1 MSDDPERS
9 PLLTPKGKGKAEDDS
24 SLETAP
30 LLSGSSGTPRYDGE
44 RDDPDKASFCCE
56 ICRSPQPPPSIS
68 GASVAGSHHSHTSQ
82 SSTKSKAPWA
92 SIISIVVLATLA
104 IFIMLV
110 AFFVPAAVEE
120 YAKAAAVVEPTNLAL
135 ESITTNGV
143 RARVQANFKLDGSRV
158 QDPTARRI
166 GKLTTWI
173 VRALGTEQT
182 KVGVYLPEYENVL
195 LGTAV
200 VPPLTIS
207 IVDGQ
212 TTKVDFVAELSPGD
226 AEAYRKVAN
235 EWLDGKLDQLKV
247 LGKAD
252 IPLKSGILP
261 LGTHPV
267 SEVLV
272 FEANQIPTLPTYNIS
287 RLNFRDV
294 PDEDG
299 RSAVGADVA
308 ITAFNEFPISL
319 DVPELGFEV
328 LIPNCNAFDPY
339 ILVAD
344 ATTEPLTIKP
354 RTEVT
359 ANVSGIIRE
368 LPKDLTRVCP
378 NSKSSPLD
386 KFLDMYMHG
395 ETPTVYVRG
404 RKVPGSDTPSWVG
417 DILSEIMVPVPFPG
431 QGFDNLIKSFSLT
444 DVNFQLPDPMAD
456 PDEDDG
462 NPKVS
467 GTVQVMAGLPKEMN
481 FDVNVT
487 NMRATADVMYQHK
500 KLGELNLEKWQR
512 ANSTKIEGSEKKDP
526 LLKITSRVENA
537 PLNIT
542 DGDVLT
548 DVMQKLLFGGKEV
561 MLDIKAA
568 VDIKVN
574 TALGNLVLKDIP
586 AEGKIPVK
594 PLPGSA
600 FGSARPQVGD
610 VKIIDTSETSLTL
623 EALVNITNPTPYSAF
638 VPYVNIH
645 IVKDGTIIGSATAE
659 NLNVVRGNNTNM
671 VVTAK
676 WDPTTHGEAG
686 RRIASDLLSEYLSG
700 RNVTFDV
707 KTHRGT
713 IPSAPTIGEA
723 LSKLNITIAA
733 PKLDLPGD
741 GKDGEKKGH
750 FIRDATFHIL
760 SSSATFTLVSPLTYN
775 TIYVDWVNATAFYNH
790 TESVGRIVYDLP
802 FAAPPGTSTT
812 PRLPVDWSMG
822 SVGYDA
828 VRKALGGALKLDAS
842 ANVTVRIGNW
852 KETVWYE
859 GQAPRADL
867 IAIVSR
873 LPAITKAYKNT
884 QLPSKLSQS
893 GRYPN
898 GYFHEVNSFI
908 ETQAP
913 PSTARSRNPA
923 SPASRDNCRAMAK
936 TFSPYAPRVRRSPR
950 MVITWVGVWLLILT
964 LTWWLATRRSAA
976 AAAAA
981 EAASY
986 ADAVIKGKEVP
997 PEAGGD

>member
-1 MSDDPERS
+1 MSDETERT

-24 SLETAP
+24 SMSETAP

-68 GASVAGSHHSHTSQ
+68 GASLAGSHSSHTSLKEKK
-82 SSTKSKAPWA
+82 SSTPWA

-104 IFIMLV
+104 VCIMLV

-120 YAKAAAVVEPTNLAL
+120 YAKQAAVVEPTNLSL

-158 QDPTARRI
+158 QDPTSRRI

-182 KVGVYLPEYENVL
+182 KVGVYLPEYNDVL

-200 VPPLTIS
+200 VPPLSIS

-261 LGTHPV
+261 LGTHAV
-267 SEVLV
+267 SEILT
-272 FEANQIPTLPTYNIS
+272 FEDS
-287 RLNFRDV
+287 
-294 PDEDG
+294 DG

-308 ITAFNEFPISL
+308 ITAFNEYPISL

-328 LIPNCNAFDPY
+328 LIPNCNSFDPY

-344 ATTEPLTIKP
+344 ATTEPLTIRP
-354 RTEVT
+354 HAEVT

-386 KFLDMYMHG
+386 KFLDQYMHG
-395 ETPTVYVRG
+395 EAATVYVRG
-404 RKVPGSDTPSWVG
+404 RKVPDSKTPGWVG

-456 PDEDDG
+456 PDDDDG

-467 GTVQVMAGLPKEMN
+467 GTVQVLAGLPKEMN
-481 FDVNVT
+481 FDINVT
-487 NMRATADVMYQHK
+487 NMRATADVMYQHR
-500 KLGELNLEKWQR
+500 KLGELNLEKWQA
-512 ANSTKIEGSEKKDP
+512 ANSTKIEDAKKKEP

-561 MLDIKAA
+561 MLDVKAG

-594 PLPGSA
+594 PLPGKA
-600 FGSARPQVGD
+600 IGSVRPQVGD

-645 IVKDGTIIGSATAE
+645 IAKDGTILGSATAE

-676 WDPTTHGEAG
+676 WDPTTHGDAG
-686 RRIASDLLSEYLSG
+686 RRIASDLISEYLSG

-707 KTHRGT
+707 KAHRGT
-713 IPSAPTIGEA
+713 LPSVPIIGEA

-741 GKDGEKKGH
+741 GDEEDGKKKGH
-750 FIRDATFHIL
+750 FIRDATFHVL
-760 SSSATFTLVSPLTYN
+760 SSTATFTLVSPLTYN
-775 TIYVDWVNATAFYNH
+775 TIYVDWVNATAYYNH
-790 TESVGRIVYDLP
+790 TEKVGHILYDLP
-802 FAAPPGTSTT
+802 FAAPPAT
-812 PRLPVDWSMG
+812 
-822 SVGYDA
+822 
-828 VRKALGGALKLDAS
+828 RK
-842 ANVTVRIGNW
+842 
-852 KETVWYE
+852 
-859 GQAPRADL
+859 
-867 IAIVSR
+867 
-873 LPAITKAYKNT
+873 
-884 QLPSKLSQS
+884 
-893 GRYPN
+893 
-898 GYFHEVNSFI
+898 
-908 ETQAP
+908 
-913 PSTARSRNPA
+913 
-923 SPASRDNCRAMAK
+923 MAA
-936 TFSPYAPRVRRSPR
+936 FSPYAPRRRRSPR
-950 MVITWVGVWLLILT
+950 VVITWVGVWLLVVT
-964 LTWWLATRRSAA
+964 LTWWFATRRSAG
-976 AAAAA
+976 AA
-981 EAASY
+981 EMASY
-986 ADAVIKGKEVP
+986 ADAVIKGKEIP

>member
-1 MSDDPERS
+1 MSDETERT

-24 SLETAP
+24 SMSETAP

-68 GASVAGSHHSHTSQ
+68 GASLAGSHSSHTSLKEKK
-82 SSTKSKAPWA
+82 SSTPWA

-104 IFIMLV
+104 VCIMLV

-120 YAKAAAVVEPTNLAL
+120 YAKQAAVVEPTNLSL

-158 QDPTARRI
+158 QDPTSRRI
-166 GKLTTWI
+166 GKFTTWI

-182 KVGVYLPEYENVL
+182 KVGVYLPEYNDVL

-200 VPPLTIS
+200 VPPLSIS

-261 LGTHPV
+261 LGTHAV
-267 SEVLV
+267 SEILT
-272 FEANQIPTLPTYNIS
+272 FEDS
-287 RLNFRDV
+287 
-294 PDEDG
+294 DG

-308 ITAFNEFPISL
+308 ITAFNEYPISL

-328 LIPNCNAFDPY
+328 LIPNCNSFDPY

-344 ATTEPLTIKP
+344 ATTEPLTIRP
-354 RTEVT
+354 HAEVT

-386 KFLDMYMHG
+386 KFLDQYMHG
-395 ETPTVYVRG
+395 EAATVYVRG
-404 RKVPGSDTPSWVG
+404 RKVPDSNTPGWVG

-467 GTVQVMAGLPKEMN
+467 GTVQVLAGLPKEMN
-481 FDVNVT
+481 FDINVT
-487 NMRATADVMYQHK
+487 NMRATADVMYQHR
-500 KLGELNLEKWQR
+500 KLGELNLEKWQA
-512 ANSTKIEGSEKKDP
+512 ANSTKIEDAKKKEP

-561 MLDIKAA
+561 MLDVKAG

-594 PLPGSA
+594 PLPGKA
-600 FGSARPQVGD
+600 IGSVRPQVGD

-645 IVKDGTIIGSATAE
+645 IVKDGTILGSATAE

-676 WDPTTHGEAG
+676 WDPTTHGDAG
-686 RRIASDLLSEYLSG
+686 RRIASDLISEYLSG

-707 KTHRGT
+707 KAHRGT
-713 IPSAPTIGEA
+713 LPSVPIIGEA

-741 GKDGEKKGH
+741 GDEEDGKKKGH
-750 FIRDATFHIL
+750 FIRDATFHVL
-760 SSSATFTLVSPLTYN
+760 SSTATFTLVSPLTYN
-775 TIYVDWVNATAFYNH
+775 TIYVDWVNATAYYNH
-790 TESVGRIVYDLP
+790 TEKVGHILYDLP
-802 FAAPPGTSTT
+802 FAAPPAT
-812 PRLPVDWSMG
+812 
-822 SVGYDA
+822 
-828 VRKALGGALKLDAS
+828 RK
-842 ANVTVRIGNW
+842 
-852 KETVWYE
+852 
-859 GQAPRADL
+859 
-867 IAIVSR
+867 
-873 LPAITKAYKNT
+873 
-884 QLPSKLSQS
+884 
-893 GRYPN
+893 
-898 GYFHEVNSFI
+898 
-908 ETQAP
+908 
-913 PSTARSRNPA
+913 
-923 SPASRDNCRAMAK
+923 MAA
-936 TFSPYAPRVRRSPR
+936 FSPYAPRRRRSPR
-950 MVITWVGVWLLILT
+950 VVITWVGVWLLVVT
-964 LTWWLATRRSAA
+964 LTWWFATRRSAG
-976 AAAAA
+976 AA
-981 EAASY
+981 EMASY
-986 ADAVIKGKEVP
+986 ADAVIKGKEIP

>member
-1 MSDDPERS
+1 MSEDPERT

-24 SLETAP
+24 LLSETAP

-44 RDDPDKASFCCE
+44 NDDPDRASFTCDV
-56 ICRSPQPPPSIS
+56 CRSPRPPSA
-68 GASVAGSHHSHTSQ
+68 ASSRTS
-82 SSTKSKAPWA
+82 SSKSATPWA

-104 IFIMLV
+104 VCIMLV
-110 AFFVPAAVEE
+110 GFFVPAAVEE
-120 YAKAAAVVEPTNLAL
+120 YAKQAAVVEPTNLAL

-143 RARVQANFKLDGSRV
+143 RARVQANFRLDGSRV
-158 QDPTARRI
+158 PNPTSRRI
-166 GKLTTWI
+166 GKFTTWI
-173 VRALGTEQT
+173 VRKLGTDQT
-182 KVGVYLPEYENVL
+182 KVGVYLPDYDGAL

-207 IVDGQ
+207 IVDGE

-235 EWLDGKLDQLKV
+235 EWLDGKLGELKV

-294 PDEDG
+294 PDSDG
-299 RSAVGADVA
+299 ERTAVGADVA

-319 DVPELGFEV
+319 DVPELGFQV
-328 LIPNCNAFDPY
+328 LVPNCNAFDPY

-344 ATTEPLTIKP
+344 ATTAPVTIEP

-359 ANVSGIIRE
+359 VNVSGIIRE

-386 KFLDMYMHG
+386 KFLEQYMHG
-395 ETPTVYVRG
+395 EAATVYVRG

-444 DVNFQLPDPMAD
+444 DVNFELPDPMAD

-467 GTVQVMAGLPKEMN
+467 GTVQVLAGLPKEMN
-481 FDVNVT
+481 FDINVT

-500 KLGELNLEKWQR
+500 KLGELNLEKWQP
-512 ANSTKIEGSEKKDP
+512 ANSTKIEGTEKKEP
-526 LLKITSRVENA
+526 LLKITSRVVDA

-548 DVMQKLLFGGKEV
+548 DVMQKLIFGGKEV
-561 MLDIKAA
+561 LLDVKAA

-594 PLPGSA
+594 PLPGNA

-610 VKIIDTSETSLTL
+610 VKIISSTSTSLTL
-623 EALVNITNPTPYSAF
+623 EALVNITNPTPYAAF

-645 IVKDGTIIGSATAE
+645 IVKDGVVLGSATAE
-659 NLNVVRGNNTNM
+659 NMNVVRGNNTNLL
-671 VVTAK
+671 VTAK
-676 WDPTTHGEAG
+676 WDPTADGEAG
-686 RRIASDLLSEYLSG
+686 RRIAGDLISEYLSG
-700 RNVTFDV
+700 RNVTIGV

-713 IPSAPTIGEA
+713 LPSVPAIGEA
-723 LSKLNITIAA
+723 LSKLNISIAA

-741 GKDGEKKGH
+741 GDGEKKH
-750 FIRDATFHIL
+750 FIRDATFHVF
-760 SSSATFTLVSPLTYN
+760 SSTATFTLASPLTYN

-812 PRLPVDWSMG
+812 PRLPVDWHIG

-828 VRKALGGALKLDAS
+828 VRKAIGGALQLDAM

-852 KETVWYE
+852 KETIWYE
-859 GQAPRADL
+859 GQGIGAS
-867 IAIVSR
+867 IR
-873 LPAITKAYKNT
+873 L
-884 QLPSKLSQS
+884 
-893 GRYPN
+893 
-898 GYFHEVNSFI
+898 
-908 ETQAP
+908 
-913 PSTARSRNPA
+913 
-923 SPASRDNCRAMAK
+923 
-936 TFSPYAPRVRRSPR
+936 
-950 MVITWVGVWLLILT
+950 
-964 LTWWLATRRSAA
+964 
-976 AAAAA
+976 
-981 EAASY
+981 
-986 ADAVIKGKEVP
+986 
-997 PEAGGD
+997 

>member
-1 MSDDPERS
+1 MSDETERT

-24 SLETAP
+24 SMSETAP

-68 GASVAGSHHSHTSQ
+68 GASLAGSHSSHTSLKEKK
-82 SSTKSKAPWA
+82 SSTPWA

-104 IFIMLV
+104 VCIMLV

-120 YAKAAAVVEPTNLAL
+120 YAKQAAVVEPTNLSL

-158 QDPTARRI
+158 QDPTSRRI
-166 GKLTTWI
+166 GKFTTWI

-182 KVGVYLPEYENVL
+182 KVGVYLPEYNDVL

-200 VPPLTIS
+200 VPPLSIS

-261 LGTHPV
+261 LGTHAV
-267 SEVLV
+267 SEILT
-272 FEANQIPTLPTYNIS
+272 FEAKQIPSLPTYNIS

-294 PDEDG
+294 PDSDG

-308 ITAFNEFPISL
+308 ITAFNEYPISL

-328 LIPNCNAFDPY
+328 LIPNCNSFDPY

-344 ATTEPLTIKP
+344 ATTEPLTIRP
-354 RTEVT
+354 HAEVT

-386 KFLDMYMHG
+386 KFLDQYMHG
-395 ETPTVYVRG
+395 DAATVYVRG
-404 RKVPGSDTPSWVG
+404 RKVPDSNTPGWVG

-467 GTVQVMAGLPKEMN
+467 GTVQVLASLPKEMN
-481 FDVNVT
+481 FDINVT
-487 NMRATADVMYQHK
+487 NMRATADVMYQHR
-500 KLGELNLEKWQR
+500 KLGELNLEKWQA
-512 ANSTKIEGSEKKDP
+512 ANSTKIEDTKKKEP

-561 MLDIKAA
+561 MLDVKAG

-594 PLPGSA
+594 PLPGKA
-600 FGSARPQVGD
+600 IGSVRPQVGD

-645 IVKDGTIIGSATAE
+645 IVKDGTILGSATAE
-659 NLNVVRGNNTNM
+659 NLKVVRGNNTNM

-676 WDPTTHGEAG
+676 WDPTTHGDAG
-686 RRIASDLLSEYLSG
+686 RRIASDLISEYLSG

-707 KTHRGT
+707 KAHRGT
-713 IPSAPTIGEA
+713 LPSVPIIGEA

-741 GKDGEKKGH
+741 GDEEDGKKKGH
-750 FIRDATFHIL
+750 FIRDATFHVL
-760 SSSATFTLVSPLTYN
+760 SSTATFTLASPLTYN
-775 TIYVDWVNATAFYNH
+775 TIYVDWVNATAYYNH
-790 TESVGRIVYDLP
+790 TEKVGHILYDLP
-802 FAAPPGTSTT
+802 FAAPP
-812 PRLPVDWSMG
+812 
-822 SVGYDA
+822 VGYDA
-828 VRKALGGALKLDAS
+828 VRKAIGGALKLDAS
-842 ANVTVRIGNW
+842 ANVSVRIGNW
-852 KETVWYE
+852 RETVWYE
-859 GQAPRADL
+859 GQGIGASIRFGHQYISRHA
-867 IAIVSR
+867 AEIVEIGR
-873 LPAITKAYKNT
+873 LRLGHIPATRK
-884 QLPSKLSQS
+884 
-893 GRYPN
+893 
-898 GYFHEVNSFI
+898 
-908 ETQAP
+908 
-913 PSTARSRNPA
+913 
-923 SPASRDNCRAMAK
+923 MAA
-936 TFSPYAPRVRRSPR
+936 FSPYAPRRRRSPR
-950 MVITWVGVWLLILT
+950 VVITWVGVWLLVVT
-964 LTWWLATRRSAA
+964 LTWWFATRRSAG
-976 AAAAA
+976 AA
-981 EAASY
+981 EMASY
-986 ADAVIKGKEVP
+986 ADAVIKGKEIP

>member
-1 MSDDPERS
+1 MSDETERT

-24 SLETAP
+24 SMSETAP

-68 GASVAGSHHSHTSQ
+68 GASLAGSHSSHTSLKEKK
-82 SSTKSKAPWA
+82 SSTPWA

-104 IFIMLV
+104 VCIMLV

-120 YAKAAAVVEPTNLAL
+120 YAKQAAVVEPTNLSL

-158 QDPTARRI
+158 QDPTSRRI
-166 GKLTTWI
+166 GKFTTWI

-182 KVGVYLPEYENVL
+182 KVGVYLPEYNDVL

-200 VPPLTIS
+200 VPPLSIS

-261 LGTHPV
+261 LGTHAV
-267 SEVLV
+267 SEILT
-272 FEANQIPTLPTYNIS
+272 FEDS
-287 RLNFRDV
+287 
-294 PDEDG
+294 DG

-308 ITAFNEFPISL
+308 ITAFNEYPISL

-328 LIPNCNAFDPY
+328 LIPNCNSFDPY

-344 ATTEPLTIKP
+344 ATTEPLTIRP
-354 RTEVT
+354 HAEVT

-386 KFLDMYMHG
+386 KFLDQYMHG
-395 ETPTVYVRG
+395 EAATVYVRG
-404 RKVPGSDTPSWVG
+404 RKVPDSNTPGWVG

-467 GTVQVMAGLPKEMN
+467 GTVQVLAGLPKEMN
-481 FDVNVT
+481 FDINVT
-487 NMRATADVMYQHK
+487 NMRATADVMYQHR
-500 KLGELNLEKWQR
+500 KLGELNLEKWQA
-512 ANSTKIEGSEKKDP
+512 ANSTKIEDAKKKEP

-561 MLDIKAA
+561 MLDVKAG

-594 PLPGSA
+594 PLPGKA
-600 FGSARPQVGD
+600 IGSVRPQVGD

-645 IVKDGTIIGSATAE
+645 IVKDGTILGSATAE

-676 WDPTTHGEAG
+676 WDPTTHGDAG
-686 RRIASDLLSEYLSG
+686 RRIASDLISEYLSG

-707 KTHRGT
+707 KAHRGT
-713 IPSAPTIGEA
+713 LPSVPIIGEA

-741 GKDGEKKGH
+741 GDEEDGKKKGH
-750 FIRDATFHIL
+750 FIRDATFHVL
-760 SSSATFTLVSPLTYN
+760 SSTATFTLVSPLTYN
-775 TIYVDWVNATAFYNH
+775 TIYVDWVNATAYYNH
-790 TESVGRIVYDLP
+790 TEKVGHILYNLP
-802 FAAPPGTSTT
+802 FAAPPGTSET

-828 VRKALGGALKLDAS
+828 VRKAIGGALKLDAS
-842 ANVTVRIGNW
+842 ANVSVRIGNW
-852 KETVWYE
+852 RETVWYE
-859 GQAPRADL
+859 GQGIGAS
-867 IAIVSR
+867 IR
-873 LPAITKAYKNT
+873 LK
-884 QLPSKLSQS
+884 
-893 GRYPN
+893 
-898 GYFHEVNSFI
+898 
-908 ETQAP
+908 
-913 PSTARSRNPA
+913 
-923 SPASRDNCRAMAK
+923 MAA
-936 TFSPYAPRVRRSPR
+936 FSPYAPRRRRSPR
-950 MVITWVGVWLLILT
+950 VVITWVGVWLLVVT
-964 LTWWLATRRSAA
+964 LTWWFATRRSAG
-976 AAAAA
+976 AA
-981 EAASY
+981 EMASY
-986 ADAVIKGKEVP
+986 ADAVIKGKEIP

>member
-1 MSDDPERS
+1 MSDETERT

-24 SLETAP
+24 SMSETAP

-68 GASVAGSHHSHTSQ
+68 GASVAGSHSSHTSLKEKK
-82 SSTKSKAPWA
+82 SSTPWA

-104 IFIMLV
+104 VCIMLV

-120 YAKAAAVVEPTNLAL
+120 YAKQAAVVEPTNLSL

-158 QDPTARRI
+158 QDPTSRRI
-166 GKLTTWI
+166 GKFTTWI

-182 KVGVYLPEYENVL
+182 KVGVYLPEYNDVL

-200 VPPLTIS
+200 VPPLSIS

-261 LGTHPV
+261 LGTHAV
-267 SEVLV
+267 SEILT
-272 FEANQIPTLPTYNIS
+272 FEDS
-287 RLNFRDV
+287 
-294 PDEDG
+294 DG

-308 ITAFNEFPISL
+308 ITAFNEYPISL

-328 LIPNCNAFDPY
+328 LIPNCNSFDPY

-344 ATTEPLTIKP
+344 ATTEPLTIRP
-354 RTEVT
+354 HAEVT

-386 KFLDMYMHG
+386 KFLDQYMHG
-395 ETPTVYVRG
+395 EAATVYVRG
-404 RKVPGSDTPSWVG
+404 RKVPDSNTPGWVG

-467 GTVQVMAGLPKEMN
+467 GTVQVLAGLPKEMN
-481 FDVNVT
+481 FDINVT
-487 NMRATADVMYQHK
+487 NMRAIADVMYQHR
-500 KLGELNLEKWQR
+500 KLGELNLEKWQA
-512 ANSTKIEGSEKKDP
+512 ANSTKIEDAKKKEP

-561 MLDIKAA
+561 MLDVKAG

-594 PLPGSA
+594 PLPGKA
-600 FGSARPQVGD
+600 IGSVRPQVGD

-645 IVKDGTIIGSATAE
+645 IVKDGTILGSATAE

-676 WDPTTHGEAG
+676 WDPTTHGDAG
-686 RRIASDLLSEYLSG
+686 RRIASDLISEYLSG

-707 KTHRGT
+707 KAHRGT
-713 IPSAPTIGEA
+713 LPSVPIIGEA

-741 GKDGEKKGH
+741 GDEEDGKKKGH
-750 FIRDATFHIL
+750 FIRDATFHVL
-760 SSSATFTLVSPLTYN
+760 SSTATFTLVSPLTYN
-775 TIYVDWVNATAFYNH
+775 TIYVDWVNATAYYNH
-790 TESVGRIVYDLP
+790 TEKVGHILYDLP
-802 FAAPPGTSTT
+802 FAAPPGTSET

-828 VRKALGGALKLDAS
+828 VRKAIGGALKLDAS
-842 ANVTVRIGNW
+842 ANVSVRIGNW
-852 KETVWYE
+852 RETVWYE
-859 GQAPRADL
+859 GQGIGAS
-867 IAIVSR
+867 IR
-873 LPAITKAYKNT
+873 LK
-884 QLPSKLSQS
+884 
-893 GRYPN
+893 
-898 GYFHEVNSFI
+898 
-908 ETQAP
+908 
-913 PSTARSRNPA
+913 
-923 SPASRDNCRAMAK
+923 MAA
-936 TFSPYAPRVRRSPR
+936 FSPYAPRRRRSPR
-950 MVITWVGVWLLILT
+950 VVITWVGVWLLVVT
-964 LTWWLATRRSAA
+964 LTWWFATRRSAG
-976 AAAAA
+976 AA
-981 EAASY
+981 EMASY
-986 ADAVIKGKEVP
+986 ADAVIKGKEIP

>member
-1 MSDDPERS
+1 MSDETERT

-24 SLETAP
+24 SMSETAP

-68 GASVAGSHHSHTSQ
+68 GASLAGSHSSHTSLKEKK
-82 SSTKSKAPWA
+82 SSTPWA

-104 IFIMLV
+104 VCIMLV

-120 YAKAAAVVEPTNLAL
+120 YAKQAAVVEPTNLSL

-158 QDPTARRI
+158 QDPTSRRI
-166 GKLTTWI
+166 GKFTTWI

-182 KVGVYLPEYENVL
+182 KVGVYLPEYNDVL

-200 VPPLTIS
+200 VPPLSIS

-261 LGTHPV
+261 LGTHAV
-267 SEVLV
+267 SEILT
-272 FEANQIPTLPTYNIS
+272 FEDS
-287 RLNFRDV
+287 
-294 PDEDG
+294 DG

-308 ITAFNEFPISL
+308 ITAFNEYPISL

-328 LIPNCNAFDPY
+328 LIPNCNSFDPY

-344 ATTEPLTIKP
+344 ATTEPLTIRP
-354 RTEVT
+354 HAEVT

-386 KFLDMYMHG
+386 KFLDQYMHG
-395 ETPTVYVRG
+395 EAATVYVRG
-404 RKVPGSDTPSWVG
+404 RKVPDSNTPGWVG

-467 GTVQVMAGLPKEMN
+467 GTVQVLAGLPKEMN
-481 FDVNVT
+481 FDINVT
-487 NMRATADVMYQHK
+487 NMRATADVMYQHR
-500 KLGELNLEKWQR
+500 KLGELNLEKWQA
-512 ANSTKIEGSEKKDP
+512 ANSTKIEDAKKKEP

-561 MLDIKAA
+561 MLDVKAG

-594 PLPGSA
+594 PLPGKA
-600 FGSARPQVGD
+600 IGSVRPQVGD

-645 IVKDGTIIGSATAE
+645 IVKDGTILGSATAE

-676 WDPTTHGEAG
+676 WDPTTHGDAG
-686 RRIASDLLSEYLSG
+686 RRIASDLISEYLSG

-707 KTHRGT
+707 KAHRGT
-713 IPSAPTIGEA
+713 LPSVPIIGEA

-741 GKDGEKKGH
+741 GDEEDGKKKGH
-750 FIRDATFHIL
+750 FIRDATFHVL
-760 SSSATFTLVSPLTYN
+760 SSTATFTLVSPLTYN
-775 TIYVDWVNATAFYNH
+775 TIYVDWVNATAYYNH
-790 TESVGRIVYDLP
+790 TEKVGHISYDLP
-802 FAAPPGTSTT
+802 FAAPPGTSET

-828 VRKALGGALKLDAS
+828 VRKAIGGALKLDAS
-842 ANVTVRIGNW
+842 ANVSVRIGNW
-852 KETVWYE
+852 RETVWYE
-859 GQAPRADL
+859 GQGIGAS
-867 IAIVSR
+867 IR
-873 LPAITKAYKNT
+873 LK
-884 QLPSKLSQS
+884 
-893 GRYPN
+893 
-898 GYFHEVNSFI
+898 
-908 ETQAP
+908 
-913 PSTARSRNPA
+913 
-923 SPASRDNCRAMAK
+923 MAA
-936 TFSPYAPRVRRSPR
+936 FSPYAPRRRRSPR
-950 MVITWVGVWLLILT
+950 VVITWVGVWLLVVT
-964 LTWWLATRRSAA
+964 LTWWFATRRSAG
-976 AAAAA
+976 AA
-981 EAASY
+981 EMASY
-986 ADAVIKGKEVP
+986 ADAVIKGKEIP